1 MGGYFMITAGEI
13 RNQQFDKSLR
23 GYDTA
28 QVNAYLLQVAN
39 DYEKIYS
46 DHATLRETVQRLE
59 YELQKY
65 RRIEETMNNSLILAQ
80 QTADELKANARQES
94 ALILQQSKGKIAE
107 VFMVYQELIKRMGI
121 YSSEMKG
128 QIAAQ
133 MEMMEKNQKR
143 IDELSDFFFG
153 RDLKEI
159 LERLEAVSLKEE

>member
-1 MGGYFMITAGEI
+1 MITAGEI

-28 QVNAYLLQVAN
+28 QVNNYLLQLAN
-39 DYEKIYS
+39 DYEKLYS
-46 DHATLRETVQRLE
+46 DNATLRETVQRLE
-59 YELQKY
+59 YEMQKY

-80 QTADELKANARQES
+80 QTADELKANARQQS
-94 ALILQQSKGKIAE
+94 TLILQQSKGKIAE

-121 YSSEMKG
+121 YSSEMKA
-128 QIAAQ
+128 QVAAQ

-159 LERLEAVSLKEE
+159 LERLEAVSLTEE

>member
-1 MGGYFMITAGEI
+1 MITAGEI

-28 QVNAYLLQVAN
+28 QVNSYLLQLAN
-39 DYEKIYS
+39 DYEKLYS
-46 DHATLRETVQRLE
+46 DNATLRETIQRLE

-80 QTADELKANARQES
+80 QTADELKTNARQQS
-94 ALILQQSKGKIAE
+94 TLILQQSKGKIAE

-121 YSSEMKG
+121 YSSEMKA
-128 QIAAQ
+128 QVSAQ

-159 LERLEAVSLKEE
+159 LERLEAISLTEE

>member
-1 MGGYFMITAGEI
+1 MITAGEI
-13 RNQQFDKSLR
+13 RNQQFEKSLR
-23 GYDTA
+23 GYDTG
-28 QVNAYLLQVAN
+28 QVNNYLLQVAN
-39 DYEKIYS
+39 DYEKLYS
-46 DHATLRETVQRLE
+46 DVATLRETVQRLE

-80 QTADELKANARQES
+80 QTADELKTNARHES
-94 ALILQQSKGKIAE
+94 TLILQQSKGKIAE
-107 VFMVYQELIKRMGI
+107 VFMVYQELIKRMGV
-121 YSSEMKG
+121 YSSEMKA

-159 LERLEAVSLKEE
+159 LERLESISLKEE

>member
-1 MGGYFMITAGEI
+1 MITAGEI

-28 QVNAYLLQVAN
+28 QVNSYLLQLAN
-39 DYEKIYS
+39 DYEKLYS
-46 DHATLRETVQRLE
+46 DNATLRETIQRLE
-59 YELQKY
+59 YEMQKY

-80 QTADELKANARQES
+80 QTADDLKANARQQS
-94 ALILQQSKGKIAE
+94 TLILQQSKGKIAE
-107 VFMVYQELIKRMGI
+107 VFMAYQELIKRMGI
-121 YSSEMKG
+121 YSSEMKA
-128 QIAAQ
+128 QVAAQ

-159 LERLEAVSLKEE
+159 LERLEVISLTEE

>member
-1 MGGYFMITAGEI
+1 MITAGEI

-28 QVNAYLLQVAN
+28 QVNSYLLQLAN
-39 DYEKIYS
+39 DYEKLYS
-46 DHATLRETVQRLE
+46 DNATLRETIQRLE
-59 YELQKY
+59 YEMQKY

-80 QTADELKANARQES
+80 QTADDLKANARQQS
-94 ALILQQSKGKIAE
+94 TLILQQSKGKIAE

-121 YSSEMKG
+121 YSSEMKA
-128 QIAAQ
+128 QVAAQ

-159 LERLEAVSLKEE
+159 LERLEVISLTEE

>member
-1 MGGYFMITAGEI
+1 VITAGEI

-28 QVNAYLLQVAN
+28 QVNNYLLQMAN
-39 DYEKIYS
+39 DYEKLYS
-46 DHATLRETVQRLE
+46 DNATLRETVQRLE

-80 QTADELKANARQES
+80 QTADELKANARRES
-94 ALILQQSKGKIAE
+94 TLILQQSKGKIAE
-107 VFMVYQELIKRMGI
+107 VFMVYQELIKRMGV
-121 YSSEMKG
+121 YSSEMKAQVG
-128 QIAAQ
+128 AQ
-133 MEMMEKNQKR
+133 MEIMEKNQKR

-159 LERLEAVSLKEE
+159 LENLEAISLKEE

>member
-1 MGGYFMITAGEI
+1 MITAGEI

-28 QVNAYLLQVAN
+28 QVNNYLLQMAN
-39 DYEKIYS
+39 DYEKLYS
-46 DHATLRETVQRLE
+46 DNATLRETVQRLE

-80 QTADELKANARQES
+80 QTADELKANARRES
-94 ALILQQSKGKIAE
+94 TLILQQSKGKIAE
-107 VFMVYQELIKRMGI
+107 VFMVYQELIKRMGV
-121 YSSEMKG
+121 YSSEMKAQVG
-128 QIAAQ
+128 AQ
-133 MEMMEKNQKR
+133 MEIMEKNQKR

-159 LERLEAVSLKEE
+159 LENLEAISLKEE

>member
-1 MGGYFMITAGEI
+1 MITAGEI

-23 GYDTA
+23 GYDKG
-28 QVNAYLLQVAN
+28 QVNSYLLQVAN

-46 DHATLRETVQRLE
+46 DNATLRETVQRLE
-59 YELQKY
+59 YEMQKY

-94 ALILQQSKGKIAE
+94 TLILQQSKGKIAE
-107 VFMVYQELIKRMGI
+107 VFMVYQELIKRMGV
-121 YSSEMKG
+121 YSSEMKA

-143 IDELSDFFFG
+143 IDDLNDFFFG
-153 RDLKEI
+153 RDLKDI
-159 LERLEAVSLKEE
+159 LERLESISLKEE